1 MSATSKI
8 KVLIVDDSALVR
20 RAISEALAVDPDI
33 EVVGVANDPFI
44 AREKILTLNPDVL
57 TLDIEM
63 PRMDGLTFLKVL
75 AQHHPMPVLVI
86 SSLTEAGSEI
96 AMECME
102 AGATEVLTKP
112 DGSMSIG
119 ALGAHLARHV
129 KAVYQAGVGR
139 KRIAAYSNASSPQA
153 QSVAPA
159 SPGRAPLASRVVHQS
174 PPVHIEPRSNDK
186 RLLVIGSSTGGVEA
200 LRTVI
205 PALPADCPP
214 TVIVQHI
221 PAHFSTVLAQRLNTL
236 SQVEVR
242 EAVDGDVLRAGLC
255 LVAPGGYHAL
265 VSSTPKG
272 YQIRLTQTPPVHFC
286 RPAVDVLFK
295 SASRA
300 AGSSTTAVLL
310 TGMGSDGAQ
319 GMLDVLNAGGDTI
332 AEDESTCIVF
342 GMPRA
347 AGLLNAV
354 NAKVP
359 LPQVAQSI
367 AASLNKHRR

>member
-1 MSATSKI
+1 MSSTSKI

-20 RAISEALAVDPDI
+20 RAISDALALDADI
-33 EVVGVANDPFI
+33 EVVGVAHDPFI
-44 AREKILTLNPDVL
+44 AREKILTLKPDVL

-75 AQHHPMPVLVI
+75 AKHHPMPVLVI
-86 SSLTEAGSEI
+86 SSLTEAGSEM
-96 AMECME
+96 AMECIE
-102 AGATEVLTKP
+102 AGATEVLSKP

-119 ALGAHLARHV
+119 ALGAQLASRV

-139 KRIAAYSNASSPQA
+139 KRIAARTSAAGAHARPDA
-153 QSVAPA
+153 VHAPVTQKA
-159 SPGRAPLASRVVHQS
+159 LHIAPRT
-174 PPVHIEPRSNDK
+174 NDQ
-186 RLLVIGSSTGGVEA
+186 RLVVIGSSTGGIEA
-200 LRTVI
+200 LRTII

-236 SQVEVR
+236 SKVEVR
-242 EAVDGDVLRAGLC
+242 EAVEGDVLRAGLC
-255 LVAPGGYHAL
+255 LVAPGGHHAL
-265 VSSTPKG
+265 VSNTPKG
-272 YQIRLTQTPPVHFC
+272 YQIRLTQTPPVHFF

-300 AGSSTTAVLL
+300 AGANTTAVLL

-359 LPQVAQSI
+359 LPNVAHSI
-367 AASLNKHRR
+367 AASLNRRPG